1 MGNQTGLIN
10 AYDPGLGRSVE
21 VICGDLFAE
30 AIDVDLLVISAWENY
45 YEPDPGSMVA
55 VLLKHC
61 GLEVGK
67 LPRALDL
74 TDTPTIRGWVTPP
87 LAKVKP
93 ACQWPD
99 GSRTRFRRLAVVESP
114 RDAKETRVFQQL
126 FCLLALLPVHGIDCS
141 SVATPLLNTGRQKAK
156 AEDLYPAMIK
166 AIGNG
171 FRHVPDMRRLVIF
184 DLKRE
189 PLDLLCEQIDEKL
202 GRSQFQRERIDLAK
216 RYPQQVRQFFRVT
229 EEFQIQHPDVISH
242 SSIQSD
248 FALVQQQLSG
258 QEVTLVTLAISARK
272 LLEALVA
279 KRLHQRGKGLKGL
292 SLYQMIKM
300 LSPDMSAWSASA
312 MHTVRTFGN
321 WMGHASPEVE
331 SDSIPLRAV
340 EESDMLLMLYALQ
353 RVLSDYPWSIP
364 SSRRYSQ
371 RAPLKRTSAKRPQRL
386 S

>member
-10 AYDPGLGRSVE
+10 AFDPGPGRAVE

-67 LPRALDL
+67 LRRALDL
-74 TDTPTIRGWVTPP
+74 TDTPSIRGWVTPP
-87 LAKVKP
+87 LEKLKP
-93 ACQWPD
+93 PCQWPD
-99 GSRTRFRRLAVVESP
+99 GSKTRFRRLAVVESP

-126 FCLLALLPVHGIDCS
+126 FCLLALLPFHGIDCS

-156 AEDLYPAMIK
+156 PEDLYPAMME

-189 PLDLLCEQIDEKL
+189 PLDLLCEQIDKKL
-202 GRSQFQRERIDLAK
+202 GRSQFQRKRINLAK
-216 RYPQQVRQFFRVT
+216 LYPEQVRKFIDVIEAFR
-229 EEFQIQHPDVISH
+229 QQHPDVMSH
-242 SSIQSD
+242 PEIQSD
-248 FALVQQQLSG
+248 LSLIQQQLSG

-272 LLEALVA
+272 LLEALVSR
-279 KRLHQRGKGLKGL
+279 RLKGRGKGLN
-292 SLYQMIKM
+292 LYPMIKM
-300 LSPDMSAWSASA
+300 LSSDVNTWSTSA

-331 SDSIPLRAV
+331 NDSIPVRAV

-353 RVLSDYPWSIP
+353 RVLSDYPWRIP
-364 SSRRYSQ
+364 ASRSYPRQPPVKS
-371 RAPLKRTSAKRPQRL
+371 ALLKRPKTLQ
-386 S
+386 